1 MCFNCY
7 QTWGVVLFIWQQWNV
22 FFCYAIMYFFVCVF
36 GGGAG
41 GTRGCQTFLVSVFPN
56 HLSPPATLTLLYF
69 YIWEIHI
76 HAFPNLFMYAKFL
89 FCRVCVDE
97 FHRTSPC
104 IFIGVKFALF
114 FSFCH
119 VWKRCQKKLSLSPAQ
134 KFNFSQFF
142 CIFLLLFCS
151 SFPGCPNSKLQNN
164 FQVRAGKLLLKD

>member
-1 MCFNCY
+1 MAAVKCIFLLCYHVFLCLRIWRWCWWYEGLPDISCFCIP
-7 QTWGVVLFIWQQWNV
+7 QPSL
-22 FFCYAIMYFFVCVF
+22 
-36 GGGAG
+36 
-41 GTRGCQTFLVSVFPN
+41 
-56 HLSPPATLTLLYF
+56 PPATLTLLYF

-76 HAFPNLFMYAKFL
+76 HAFPNLFIYAKFL
-89 FCRVCVDE
+89 FCRVCEDE

-134 KFNFSQFF
+134 KFNFSQLF